1 MTTFRFEAE
10 QVIPRPRAT
19 MFPFFADAFNLQAIT
34 PPWLD
39 FRIVTPQPIV
49 MAVGTLID
57 YRLRVHGLPLRWRTR
72 IAEWNPPSHFADE
85 QLRGPY
91 RLWYH
96 EHMFEPVQG
105 GTRMRDRVRYAVW
118 GGRLVN
124 RLLVRRDIERI
135 FAYRTAALR
144 KLFPA

>member
-1 MTTFRFEAE
+1 
-10 QVIPRPRAT
+10 
-19 MFPFFADAFNLQAIT
+19 
-34 PPWLD
+34 
-39 FRIVTPQPIV
+39 
-49 MAVGTLID
+49 
-57 YRLRVHGLPLRWRTR
+57 
-72 IAEWNPPSHFADE
+72 
-85 QLRGPY
+85 
-91 RLWYH
+91 
-96 EHMFEPVQG
+96 MFEPVQG